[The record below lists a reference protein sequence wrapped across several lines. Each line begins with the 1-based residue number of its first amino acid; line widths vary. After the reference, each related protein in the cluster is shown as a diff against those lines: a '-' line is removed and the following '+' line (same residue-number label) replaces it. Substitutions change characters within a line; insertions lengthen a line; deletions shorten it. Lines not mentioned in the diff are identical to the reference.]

1 MKKNLDGMWELI
13 STWFYV
19 GKSRYAPGTVG
30 SLATLPVAYFL
41 NSHLGSGS
49 VVAFVVLVSLLGI
62 VASEKFSE
70 ILGVKDPGMI
80 VIDEVAGQSLTL
92 VFAGINLYLYLIG
105 FALFRVL
112 DILKPWPVSW
122 ADQKVPGGLGIML
135 DDLIAGFIGMI
146 LVFLLKVYAF

>member
-30 SLATLPVAYFL
+30 SLATLPVVYFL

-62 VASEKFSE
+62 VAAEKFSE

-80 VIDEVAGQSLTL
+80 VIDDCL
-92 VFAGINLYLYLIG
+92 LYTSD
-105 FALFRVL
+105 A
-112 DILKPWPVSW
+112 
-122 ADQKVPGGLGIML
+122 ADE
-135 DDLIAGFIGMI
+135 
-146 LVFLLKVYAF
+146 